1 MSMAVIFGAVIS
13 CAFVAAIWLNLK
25 GPIPSQETSEQTG
38 ATAQTDEKDKSE
50 QTAKPS
56 PKRIA
61 KKRTDVCAEN
71 CESQW
76 ELPPLAPWPSDES
89 RR

>member
-1 MSMAVIFGAVIS
+1 MSVAVIFGAVIS
-13 CAFVAAIWLNLK
+13 CAFVVAIWLNFQ

-38 ATAQTDEKDKSE
+38 ATGQTDEKDKSE

-56 PKRIA
+56 SKRVA

-71 CESQW
+71 CESRW
-76 ELPPLAPWPSDES
+76 ELRPLAPWPSDEP
-89 RR
+89 RQ